1 MKRKRDRHAKE
12 MRSNVFRHML
22 KTRGWKY
29 RAFLR
34 YLHLFKFFAFAPLR
48 GRFLESYYTLMRY
61 LDDIVD
67 GDAELVAGYSN
78 ESEYISE
85 KIEFSKNPIAP
96 KDDADY
102 LMMYCFELAERF
114 GEDFQAETKDILESL
129 LFDAK
134 RRDKWIIFRKEELM
148 YHFHLL
154 DIRGTIR
161 ATLKVF
167 KDNPDKYT
175 ILEPLG
181 VACRHQYNIEDFES
195 DVAAGYI
202 NISKE
207 DCERF
212 GIKTEDFHNQ
222 SSPNIRAWL
231 HHHAEEGIT
240 LLEDHRRIMPQEKFS
255 LLERMVFKVVY
266 ENPARKVFR
275 KILSEH
281 INQAVEEKI

>member
-1 MKRKRDRHAKE
+1 RKRDQQVKE
-12 MRSNVFRHML
+12 MRSNVFNTML

-34 YLHLFKFFAFAPLR
+34 YLRLFKFFAFAPLR
-48 GRFLESYYTLMRY
+48 GKFLESYYTLMRY
-61 LDDIVD
+61 LDDVVD
-67 GDAELVAGYSN
+67 GDEKLAAGYFN
-78 ESEYISE
+78 ESDYIAE
-85 KIEFSKNPIAP
+85 KIEFSKNPLAA
-96 KDDADY
+96 KDDADN

-134 RRDKWIIFRKEELM
+134 RRNKWIIFPNEELM

-167 KDNPDKYT
+167 KDNPDKYK

-181 VACRHQYNIEDFES
+181 IACRHQYNIEDFEA
-195 DVAAGYI
+195 DIAAGYI
-202 NISKE
+202 NIPKE
-207 DCERF
+207 DCKRF
-212 GIKTEDFHNQ
+212 DIKKEDFHMT

-231 HHHAEEGIT
+231 NHHAWEGLA
-240 LLEDHRRIMPQEKFS
+240 LLDEHRRIMPEGKFS
-255 LLERMVFKVVY
+255 LLERMTFKIVY
-266 ENPARKVFR
+266 EIPARKLFR
-275 KILSEH
+275 KVITEMENLNAENSYE
-281 INQAVEEKI
+281 